1 MHEDKPKG
9 EDAESLPQFQA
20 IHASRVDRVDDQ
32 MFDIYKDRILCPSF
46 DEIRESIRQFPIG
59 RSEMSFAN
67 HSNRFDAQNENQ

>member
-1 MHEDKPKG
+1 MYQDTPKS

-46 DEIRESIRQFPIG
+46 DEIGNCVR
-59 RSEMSFAN
+59 
-67 HSNRFDAQNENQ
+67 